1 MSASWLDLPAFL
13 LRPERPDLSRC
24 LAAREEHLES
34 RRLAFEARKS
44 AITACERRIESAR
57 ADVFAAD
64 NGVVGARMTDL
75 EREWRRLSK
84 VDPEAG
90 LMELWA
96 RIAPPS
102 WIDRKRWRDSA
113 PCTRVDAAT
122 ALAADVEGVELVERA
137 AFELF
142 GADTRVRWVQGSTDV
157 AVVEPLFA
165 DALRA
170 VEQGGIAQHV
180 VARAQKLAAQVH
192 DLVRARIAD
201 RPALARDVAH
211 AAYVDCMVHPS
222 RMRPLHAIWRA
233 GYVVTSVDAAR
244 GITIEIPPL

>member
-24 LAAREEHLES
+24 LSAREEHLES
-34 RRLAFEARKS
+34 RGLAAEARRS

-64 NGVVGARMTDL
+64 NGVVGARMTEL

-113 PCTRVDAAT
+113 PC
-122 ALAADVEGVELVERA
+122 
-137 AFELF
+137 
-142 GADTRVRWVQGSTDV
+142 
-157 AVVEPLFA
+157 
-165 DALRA
+165 
-170 VEQGGIAQHV
+170 
-180 VARAQKLAAQVH
+180 
-192 DLVRARIAD
+192 
-201 RPALARDVAH
+201 
-211 AAYVDCMVHPS
+211 
-222 RMRPLHAIWRA
+222 
-233 GYVVTSVDAAR
+233 
-244 GITIEIPPL
+244 